1 MNQVL
6 HILFDLHE
14 PSAAN
19 CFLSQILPG
28 YAVAGW
34 NHHQINNQTKTKQNR
49 RIATTCAILLTH
61 THFASGA
68 QSFAPVL
75 HLDTTFRAHQNGKPG
90 RRFAQQQ

>member
-14 PSAAN
+14 PSAGN
-19 CFLSQILPG
+19 CFLSQILCCCRLESPP
-28 YAVAGW
+28 
-34 NHHQINNQTKTKQNR
+34 NNQTKSQNR
-49 RIATTCAILLTH
+49 DHLRYLLTH

-75 HLDTTFRAHQNGKPG
+75 HLDTTFRSHQNGKPG